1 MVLLSVAI
9 FTLLERQV
17 LGAMQRRQGPQ
28 IVGFFGILQPIA
40 DGVKLI
46 LKETVIPVSS
56 DILIFIFAP
65 IFTFAL
71 ALCL

>member
-1 MVLLSVAI
+1 M
-9 FTLLERQV
+9 FTLLERQI
-17 LGAMQRRQGPQ
+17 LAALQRRQGPNV
-28 IVGFFGILQPIA
+28 VGFYGILQPIT

-46 LKETVIPVSS
+46 LKETVIPRSS
-56 DILIFIFAP
+56 DTFIFIFAP

>member
-28 IVGFFGILQPIA
+28 IVGFYGILQPIS